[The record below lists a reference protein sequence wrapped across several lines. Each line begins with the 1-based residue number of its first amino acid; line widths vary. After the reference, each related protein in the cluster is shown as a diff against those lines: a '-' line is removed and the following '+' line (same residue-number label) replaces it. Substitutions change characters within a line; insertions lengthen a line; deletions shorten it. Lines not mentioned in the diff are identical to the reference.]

1 MPSFMKDE
9 LKKKDEQKLE
19 EMQQEIN
26 AADSDEADEAEA
38 ASESAE
44 TEAENKDSQDEAAA
58 QIEKLTA
65 ELKEKEDRVLRLQ
78 ADFENFRRRT
88 SKEKEELSAVV
99 TQGMLKDMLPLL
111 DNFERAMEH
120 AQDSS
125 DPKFAEGMQ
134 LILKQLQGVLEKTD
148 IDEKITGAAKGFKQG
163 QPLACVLLCTGT
175 LHCSHHGHF
184 ETHDFY
190 RYLGILDVAGT
201 NLVFQV
207 RGYLIDG
214 AALNAN
220 SSKYGEIY
228 RAVFADVEIHHA
240 SRLTTS

>member
-26 AADSDEADEAEA
+26 AADADEADEAEEA

-44 TEAENKDSQDEAAA
+44 SENEETQEPQDEAAA

-111 DNFERAMEH
+111 DNFERAM
-120 AQDSS
+120 A
-125 DPKFAEGMQ
+125 AEAKDGEAFQKGVEMIFTQ
-134 LILKQLQGVLEKTD
+134 FTEILKKNGLEHIEVDGQKFDPNFHQAVMRVQNADMEDDDIAQELQ
-148 IDEKITGAAKGFKQG
+148 KGYMVKGRVIRPSMVQ
-163 QPLACVLLCTGT
+163 V
-175 LHCSHHGHF
+175 
-184 ETHDFY
+184 
-190 RYLGILDVAGT
+190 VA
-201 NLVFQV
+201 N
-207 RGYLIDG
+207 
-214 AALNAN
+214 
-220 SSKYGEIY
+220 
-228 RAVFADVEIHHA
+228 
-240 SRLTTS
+240 